1 MTSTKTISFESIFE
15 AQFNLSPNNVINEF
29 RAEIDPDKS
38 LDEYATEFVFDESLP
53 SDKQE
58 EIFEAYEDWMERART
73 SILEYQITLS
83 DKYATRNTTEEIDFT
98 PEVKADNPNNYRVK
112 TVWAYSTPFTD
123 GSDTPTSRDIWD
135 RTTGFGQETMVMCE
149 YGSYNPVTTKANA
162 AAMMRMRK
170 VYRNKVM
177 WLTLGSISI
186 NLDDL
191 TYHCAQHKCT
201 FEGSLEGHGN
211 LDELKE
217 QYVLMLLQHLG
228 THNPFNNL
236 DYPFPPILKVNPWR
250 DEDDYKVF
258 THLMRCRN
266 KSCNHGNMILGDW

>member
-1 MTSTKTISFESIFE
+1 MLKTISFESMFE

-29 RAEIDPDKS
+29 RAEVNPDNT

-53 SDKQE
+53 ADKQE
-58 EIFEAYEDWMERART
+58 EIFEAYEAWVERARI
-73 SILEYQITLS
+73 SISEYQETLA
-83 DKYATRNTTEEIDFT
+83 DKYAARNTTDELDLTSET
-98 PEVKADNPNNYRVK
+98 RPDNPNNYRVK

-149 YGSYNPVTTKANA
+149 YGSYNPTTTTANA

-170 VYRNKVM
+170 VYRNKAM
-177 WLTLGSISI
+177 WLTIGSISI
-186 NLDDL
+186 NLDNLD
-191 TYHCAQHKCT
+191 YHCGQHKCE
-201 FEGSLEGHGN
+201 FAGSFRNHMGLAEVQ
-211 LDELKE
+211 E
-217 QYVLMLLQHLG
+217 YFVLMLLQHLG

-236 DYPFPPILKVNPWR
+236 DYPFPPIHNVKTLR

-258 THLMRCRN
+258 THLMKCKN
-266 KSCNHGNMILGDW
+266 KSCNHSNMILGDW